1 MPRAGI
7 CPAQAAGQFCNVGG
21 GRRSMSMATEVG
33 REAGRELWRIVRI
46 NEEIKSI
53 VATAFKINLMAMNA
67 IFLAKRA
74 GQSALGFG
82 VLSNELRRFAQDLQ
96 RQMETLRDTTFGSTG
111 TVTSLLKQTRL
122 MRVLERTRNECGP
135 AGRKIV
141 EEHLR
146 RRHAADEEERRMQI
160 AALERRLTQ
169 MIADTA
175 QLVELGSVLAR
186 SAKIEAAYG
195 GGFGQSLMQVSS
207 DFEETIADIQRSLA
221 NLSKH

>member
-1 MPRAGI
+1 
-7 CPAQAAGQFCNVGG
+7 
-21 GRRSMSMATEVG
+21 
-33 REAGRELWRIVRI
+33 
-46 NEEIKSI
+46 
-53 VATAFKINLMAMNA
+53 
-67 IFLAKRA
+67 
-74 GQSALGFG
+74 
-82 VLSNELRRFAQDLQ
+82 
-96 RQMETLRDTTFGSTG
+96 
-111 TVTSLLKQTRL
+111 
-122 MRVLERTRNECGP
+122 
-135 AGRKIV
+135 
-141 EEHLR
+141 
-146 RRHAADEEERRMQI
+146 MQI